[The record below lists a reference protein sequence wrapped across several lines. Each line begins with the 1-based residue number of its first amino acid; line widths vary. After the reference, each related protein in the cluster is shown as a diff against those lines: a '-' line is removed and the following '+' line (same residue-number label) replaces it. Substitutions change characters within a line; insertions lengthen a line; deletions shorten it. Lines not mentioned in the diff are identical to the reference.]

1 MKHVCKVNAFLAAH
15 CLLFCILQKRFC
27 LMVCSILLCTL
38 AMRLSRIHS
47 DPVLDFYTADLA
59 TSLELPLFAAGV
71 SAGFP
76 SPAEDYVEIALDL
89 NRELVKHPAATFFAR
104 VKGSSMIDAG
114 IEDGDLLVIDKALE
128 AKNGDIAVCFLDG
141 EFTVKRL
148 SVRDDGI
155 YLVPANAEFKPI
167 RIIEENDFLVWG
179 IVAYVIHKLR

>member
-1 MKHVCKVNAFLAAH
+1 
-15 CLLFCILQKRFC
+15 
-27 LMVCSILLCTL
+27 
-38 AMRLSRIHS
+38 MRLSRIHS

-89 NRELVKHPAATFFAR
+89 NRELIKHPAATFFAR